1 METITDFK
9 ITRMSLQLIVA
20 ELESAIEF
28 YTEKL
33 GFSIDFRYEDFYVG
47 IIKEEHSIHL
57 KHGEPSPEKRQN
69 NRVNEHLS
77 MMFSVRD
84 FETVF
89 DHLSAKSV
97 DMVQPL
103 REMPYG
109 KEFYIADPD
118 GHLIGFIGQE

>member
-9 ITRMSLQLIVA
+9 IERMSLQLVVT
-20 ELESAIEF
+20 ELERAVEF

-47 IIKEEHSIHL
+47 IIKDEHSIHL
-57 KHGEPSPEKRQN
+57 KHGEVSLEKRQD
-69 NRVNEHLS
+69 RGVNEHLS

-84 FETVF
+84 IEAVF
-89 DHLSAKSV
+89 AHLRAKSV